1 MGLSSTGDCA
11 PNDNCTLITPSA
23 AACCVV
29 AVAAAVV
36 AGAGAGAA
44 EDEEGVPVAAKE
56 DEGVVC
62 ACSPRLAA
70 NLAASRSL
78 AVKGSVGA
86 GEGTAAVGT
95 DAGAGTGTGAGVGAG
110 ADDGVPAVVACCRP
124 TSARKLSMWL
134 RMSGMALSLM
144 RCSLAK
150 ASARTCGSS
159 PGLTIIS
166 PLRPSLPKCISKI
179 IGAAM
184 SLLLARRACLDF
196 APLADGSSALAL
208 PEAQRL
214 PQLARRRDLGPE
226 ARARRGV

>member
-29 AVAAAVV
+29 AVAAVV
-36 AGAGAGAA
+36 AAGAGAGAA

-95 DAGAGTGTGAGVGAG
+95 DAGAGTGTASGVG
-110 ADDGVPAVVACCRP
+110 ADDGVPDVFACCRP

-196 APLADGSSALAL
+196 APLAAGSSALPL
-208 PEAQRL
+208 PEGFNDS
-214 PQLARRRDLGPE
+214 PNSLAEGTQ
-226 ARARRGV
+226 A